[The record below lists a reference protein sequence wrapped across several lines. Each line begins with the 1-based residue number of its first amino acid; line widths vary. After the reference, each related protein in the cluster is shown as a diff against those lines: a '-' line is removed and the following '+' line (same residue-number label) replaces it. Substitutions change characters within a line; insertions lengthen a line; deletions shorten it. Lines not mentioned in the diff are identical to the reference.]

1 MLLPSMTYK
10 EMYDNLAADLEKVK
24 IKEEYLLPRAVKEFR
39 KERKGDFLLGDVLN
53 IQFHPRVI
61 STLYSSMQIADFLL
75 KSQRQIIFV

>member
-39 KERKGDFLLGDVLN
+39 KERKGKE
-53 IQFHPRVI
+53 I
-61 STLYSSMQIADFLL
+61 SYLEMC
-75 KSQRQIIFV
+75 